1 MTVDSS
7 PSSSELR
14 PSVLKV
20 TTRNSYRSNSTLSPS
35 TVLPSPIDQFKV
47 WFKSAQD
54 DPRVFEPETMTLATS
69 SSDGTPSARI
79 ILLKSID
86 ERGFVLHTN
95 YTSRKSK
102 ELIANPRAALTFYWR
117 EQHRQVRVVGRAEM
131 VDRRESEE
139 YFRSRPVRSR
149 IGAWAS
155 RQSQVVEEGAVQ
167 ERFAK
172 LEERFGVKRFVEGG
186 GSAGAGEANNEEP
199 HIPLPEFWGG
209 WRIIP
214 EYVMSM
220 SLCFSELLRVHHHLP
235 SCSLLLFS
243 CSEVE
248 FWAGKPSRLHD
259 RVRYL
264 RKSDDSWAIERLA
277 P

>member
-7 PSSSELR
+7 PSSSGLR
-14 PSVLKV
+14 PTVLKV
-20 TTRNSYRSNSTLSPS
+20 TTRSSYQSNDTLSPS
-35 TVLPSPIDQFKV
+35 TVLPSPIDQFKA

-79 ILLKSID
+79 VLLKSID
-86 ERGFVLHTN
+86 ERGFVLYTN

-102 ELIANPRAALTFYWR
+102 ELMANPRAALTSYWR

-131 VDRRESEE
+131 VDRKGSEE
-139 YFRSRPVRSR
+139 YFRSRPVGSR

-155 RQSQVVEEGAVQ
+155 RQSEVVEEGAVQ
-167 ERFAK
+167 ERFTK
-172 LEERFGVKRFVEGG
+172 LEERFGVKPSVEGG
-186 GSAGAGEANNEEP
+186 SDGAGAGEANNKEP

-214 EYVMSM
+214 N
-220 SLCFSELLRVHHHLP
+220 
-235 SCSLLLFS
+235 
-243 CSEVE
+243 EVE

-264 RKSDDSWAIERLA
+264 RKSDDSWVIERLA